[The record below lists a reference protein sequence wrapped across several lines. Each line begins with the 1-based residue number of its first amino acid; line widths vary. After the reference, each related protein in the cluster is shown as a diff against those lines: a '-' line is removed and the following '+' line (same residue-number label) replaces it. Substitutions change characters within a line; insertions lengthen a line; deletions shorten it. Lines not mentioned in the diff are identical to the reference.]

1 MSGDRRDAP
10 NFSEVTLLVRGALAL
25 AAVFFSRCT
34 EGGKTYVRAADA
46 LFFLSGQMDKW
57 SLWPRLPENDKELIA
72 ALLRWRPVEVANRTV
87 FGELLDLLL
96 PDCIPDFR
104 AFGDGTVLVE
114 TGRHPREVARD
125 CLQQLWLEQQTRT
138 ERPVRVAYG
147 AQFAAWMRGGTPGA
161 RGAQATYAL
170 EKVPKTE
177 PEPPIDLGPAAQ
189 ADMIEVPV
197 ADLTTLAARADE
209 MFGERHRSASVQRI
223 FSRIQAAPNERPSHV
238 WTLRAGPTRMLNA
251 PTGVGKNVV
260 AELLACWAA
269 GRGMTTSVLVPSNA
283 VVLRT
288 AHSIEATLGALGI
301 EAEVVPLMSPDT
313 VQVTAEATAA
323 RAGANG
329 NLGEWAY
336 ERLAYGCGLPAA
348 AYIEEAVDAW
358 VPGSEPCTSMR
369 KVKDD
374 GSVSGSRRTCPFK
387 PSCGKFRLS
396 RQACHAA
403 VVVTSHAN
411 FYAGRLRVP
420 VLVNGRVEQ
429 SPSVEEVLLYRS
441 HLVLIDETD
450 AFQASMISHSADHLD
465 LATRRP
471 SPVSPLR
478 RFDTEFNSALGRMGV
493 AIEGRVHAALAQA
506 RYLAEQYNR
515 HLAAGHFW
523 RGRSVSTPGHPLFGR
538 WLLPRRWDA
547 WLAATLFNLPDGQ
560 PPADH
565 HFKALQAL
573 FPMEAGPAVP
583 LPEWLEPVAAAL
595 SMLISPVGGH
605 DPFDQTWD
613 LIFTLLAKHPYDSS
627 RLDTDAVRAQVTDR
641 MIRRAYLEPLRRL
654 LFTLVDAAPE
664 LHASGIAAATDIAS
678 ALRQFSTW
686 RAAPYGPLGRVLF
699 AFTELHDDDR
709 PQDTQLRVSGFGGDP
724 HTYVTGLGELTALAH
739 TGHQRAVIGL
749 SATGYFP
756 GAPHHHVGVRPTWWV
771 PDDETGG
778 IVIRPAPVS
787 NEEKQFLRI
796 SGTSGDERTRNLVEL
811 GRLLWNKRLS
821 PALRVLEADPDSTH
835 RARLLL
841 ALTSYDAGRDLAEG
855 ISAAGVP
862 AHKIVLA
869 VRPGATA
876 TGGAALGTRW
886 TELPADQLEEFGR
899 TIGTAAGSVLIA
911 PLARAERGINIV
923 DDAGRPLIG
932 SVWLI
937 VRPIPI
943 MDEPAQLLAHVNARA
958 HAEATPTEDPATVL
972 DLMRIAAGKHY
983 DQLFSSLPYFAALPG
998 ESQLAIARE
1007 TLNGLIQLA
1016 GRARRGGESAEIW
1029 LVDYAF
1035 HDTSGNSDLSALIRR
1050 ICDDWD
1056 RRGQLD
1062 LMRSLY
1068 GETLNAIFRF
1078 ADERTPE

>member
-1 MSGDRRDAP
+1 VSEGRREAP
-10 NFSEVTLLVRGALAL
+10 DFSEVIPLVRGALAL
-25 AAVFFSRCT
+25 AAVFFPRAT
-34 EGGKTYVRAADA
+34 EDGKAYVRTADA

-57 SLWPRLPENDKELIA
+57 SLWPQLPEADKELIA
-72 ALLRWRPVEVANRTV
+72 GLVRWRPVEVANRTV

-96 PDCIPDFR
+96 PDRIPDFR
-104 AFGDGTVLVE
+104 ALGDGTVLAE

-125 CLQQLWLEQQTRT
+125 CAQQLWLEQQARP
-138 ERPVRVAYG
+138 ERPVPVANSG
-147 AQFAAWMRGGTPGA
+147 QFAAWVRGGAPDA
-161 RGAQATYAL
+161 RSARATYSL
-170 EKVPKTE
+170 DVVPKTE
-177 PEPPIDLGPAAQ
+177 PEAPIDLGPAAH
-189 ADMIEVPV
+189 ADTIEVPV
-197 ADLTTLAARADE
+197 ADLAALAARADDA
-209 MFGERHRSASVQRI
+209 FGERHRAASVHRV
-223 FSRIQAAPNERPSHV
+223 FSRIQAAAGERAAYA
-238 WTLRAGPTRMLNA
+238 WILRAGPTRMLNA
-251 PTGVGKNVV
+251 PTGIGKNVV

-269 GRGMTTSVLVPSNA
+269 ERGMVTSLLVPSNA
-283 VVLRT
+283 GVVRT
-288 AHSIEATLGALGI
+288 AHSIEASMRALGI
-301 EAEVVPLMSPDT
+301 DADVVPLMSPDSL
-313 VQVTAEATAA
+313 QVTAEAAAA
-323 RAGANG
+323 RADGSSAV
-329 NLGEWAY
+329 GEWAY

-348 AYIEEAVDAW
+348 AHTDEAVDSWA
-358 VPGSEPCTSMR
+358 PGSEPCTGLR
-369 KVKDD
+369 TVKDD
-374 GSVSGSRRTCPFK
+374 GSVGGGRKMCPFK

-396 RQACHAA
+396 RQACRAA
-403 VVVTSHAN
+403 VIVTSHAN

-420 VLVNGRVEQ
+420 VLVNGRTEQ
-429 SPSVEEVLLYRS
+429 NPSVEEVLLYRS

-450 AFQASMISHSADHLD
+450 AFQAGMISHSADHLL

-493 AIEGRVHAALAQA
+493 GIEGRVHAALAQA

-515 HLAAGHFW
+515 HLAAGHFR
-523 RGRSVSTPGHPLFGR
+523 RGRTGKTPGHPLFGR

-560 PPADH
+560 DPAANH
-565 HFKALQAL
+565 YEALQAL
-573 FPMEAGPAVP
+573 FPMEEDSAVP
-583 LPEWLEPVAAAL
+583 VPEWLEPIAAAL
-595 SMLISPVGGH
+595 SALIAPSGGY
-605 DPFDQTWD
+605 DPFDRTWD
-613 LIFTLLAKHPYDSS
+613 LVFTLLAKHPYDSS
-627 RLDTDAVRAQVTDR
+627 RLDDDAVRAQVTDR

-654 LFTLVDAAPE
+654 LFTLVHAAPE
-664 LHASGIAAATDIAS
+664 LHASGIAAATEVAS
-678 ALRQFSTW
+678 ALRQFGAW

-699 AFTELHDDDR
+699 AFTELHDDDH
-709 PQDTQLRVSGFGGDP
+709 PEDTQLRVSGFGGDP

-739 TGHQRAVIGL
+739 AGHQRVVMGL

-756 GAPHHHVGVRPTWWV
+756 GAPHHHVGVRPAWWV

-778 IVIRPAPVS
+778 VVIRPAPVS
-787 NEEKQFLRI
+787 DEEKRFLRV
-796 SGTSGDERTRNLVEL
+796 SGVPLEERARNLVHL
-811 GRLLWNKRLS
+811 GRLLWVKRLS
-821 PALRVLEADPDSTH
+821 PALRALEADPANSH
-835 RARLLL
+835 RARILL

-862 AHKIVLA
+862 AGKIVLA
-869 VRPGATA
+869 VRPGAVA
-876 TGGAALGTRW
+876 GQAQAARW
-886 TELPADQLEEFGR
+886 TELPADRIEEFGR
-899 TIGTAAGSVLIA
+899 SAGTAAGSVLIA

-932 SVWLI
+932 SAWLV

-958 HAEATPTEDPATVL
+958 HAEAAPAEDPAGML

-983 DQLFSSLPYFAALPG
+983 DELFSSLPYFTALPG
-998 ESQLAIARE
+998 ETQLAIARE

-1035 HDTSGNSDLSALIRR
+1035 HDTSGNSDLPALIRR
-1050 ICDDWD
+1050 IRDDWD
-1056 RRGQLD
+1056 RRGQLN